1 MGEEIEIEDAP
12 VVEDRLKSIDLVF
25 QVSGSGLGVMDIFW
39 MCMDDWKL
47 YMIMNVCSMWTS
59 GKSACHVTVF
69 WKGP

>member
-25 QVSGSGLGVMDIFW
+25 QVSGSGLGVMDIFG

-47 YMIMNVCSMWTS
+47 YMIMNVCSM
-59 GKSACHVTVF
+59 
-69 WKGP
+69 

>member
-47 YMIMNVCSMWTS
+47 YMIMNVCSM
-59 GKSACHVTVF
+59 
-69 WKGP
+69 